1 MSDFV
6 IHIKEGR
13 APNLKIVSVVKPVRK
28 TLVLVLKLML
38 FISALSVLIFMS
50 MRNDNLMLSELLL
63 SGGILS
69 LVFFIH
75 ILSNR

>member
-28 TLVLVLKLML
+28 TLVLVLKIIL
-38 FISALSVLIFMS
+38 FISAFLGLIFIS
-50 MRNDNLMLSELLL
+50 MCNDNLMLSELLL
-63 SGGILS
+63 SSVILS

-75 ILSNR
+75 TLSNH